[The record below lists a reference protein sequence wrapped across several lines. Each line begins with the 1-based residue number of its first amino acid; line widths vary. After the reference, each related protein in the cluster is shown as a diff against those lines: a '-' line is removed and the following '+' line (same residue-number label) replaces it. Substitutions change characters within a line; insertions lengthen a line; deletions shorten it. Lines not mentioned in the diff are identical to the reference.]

1 MRTVHGLLCVVALS
15 VPPATLAGDVE
26 DVATVARLWTDT
38 IGRGD
43 PDAMV
48 QLYDED
54 AVLHGTRS
62 PVIRRGHAAIREYF
76 AEAAKNP
83 GLSMKL
89 VEPMLI
95 RVYGDIA
102 INTGNYSVTLT
113 GNGRPVTIPLRYS
126 FVYKKTDGQWKIVDH
141 HSSTVPEQPPSEQ
154 AR

>member
-1 MRTVHGLLCVVALS
+1 MRAARRLLCLIALS
-15 VPPATLAGDVE
+15 VSLPAHAGDVD
-26 DVATVARLWTDT
+26 DVAAVARLWADT
-38 IGRGD
+38 IGRAD

-48 QLYDED
+48 RLYDED

-83 GLSMKL
+83 GLSMEL
-89 VEPMLI
+89 REPMLI

-102 INTGNYSVTLT
+102 INTGNYSVTLIE
-113 GNGRPVTIPLRYS
+113 NGTPRTIPLRYS
-126 FVYKKTDGQWKIVDH
+126 FVYHRIGNEWKIVDH
-141 HSSTVPEQPPSEQ
+141 HSSVTPEPPPLEQ